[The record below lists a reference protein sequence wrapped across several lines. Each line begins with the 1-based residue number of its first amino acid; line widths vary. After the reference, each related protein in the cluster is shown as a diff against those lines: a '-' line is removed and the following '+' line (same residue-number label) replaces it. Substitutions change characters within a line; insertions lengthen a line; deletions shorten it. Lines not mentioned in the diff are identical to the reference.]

1 MDVAPPGSSV
11 HGILQARTLEWTA
24 ISPSKGSSQ
33 PRDWTQVSYVSC
45 TGGRVLFWMQLVKGL
60 WSIQTA
66 PGCPAAKRI
75 SPWAQLWPIRDTL
88 NGKLLWDQ
96 SSSCSSP
103 YSQYH
108 TYPDSMQVPVITS
121 SKRLRRKGTLYRG
134 EQKRTHRYWLK
145 KNKSIRLPW
154 KAFTH
159 EHQEEAWLRSLKEK
173 ALK

>member
-1 MDVAPPGSSV
+1 MWSPQEHTGKTILTHTCLPSCFSCVRLFVASWTVAPPGCSV

-108 TYPDSMQVPVITS
+108 TYPDSMQVPVTTS
-121 SKRLRRKGTLYRG
+121 SKRLWRKGT
-134 EQKRTHRYWLK
+134 KI
-145 KNKSIRLPW
+145 KS
-154 KAFTH
+154 KATVF
-159 EHQEEAWLRSLKEK
+159 
-173 ALK
+173 